1 MAGKV
6 VVKQPAEE
14 EVPIEILA
22 SSIVSIAKA
31 MKKIS
36 ESRLKLETVV
46 TLLHDH
52 TKVSKREIRFIL
64 NSLDALEEI
73 FLKRQG

>member
-1 MAGKV
+1 MTKV
-6 VVKQPAEE
+6 VVKQSEEE

-22 SSIVSIAKA
+22 SSIVAIAKA

-36 ESRLKLETVV
+36 ESRLTQKTII

-52 TKVSKREIRFIL
+52 TKVSKREIGYIL

-73 FLKRQG
+73 FLKKA